1 MAYTSFCSAWEKE
14 ILHSLSACFP
24 SLCPIATKWHP
35 LLMMSST
42 TWGGGHEWHLSF
54 HEEAEGGQ
62 NSLAK
67 QWALSYSN
75 VRSLPLLHGPCTVE
89 SGHLCFVRVH
99 VLSLNIALEIQRA
112 PLILTQEDNT
122 SLCASSIGNQSR
134 VNPGGLSEMSQRIS
148 VYLCVVHVQ
157 RSLRKVPEQSVVICP
172 DGDVLAAIT

>member
-1 MAYTSFCSAWEKE
+1 M
-14 ILHSLSACFP
+14 
-24 SLCPIATKWHP
+24 
-35 LLMMSST
+35 
-42 TWGGGHEWHLSF
+42 
-54 HEEAEGGQ
+54 
-62 NSLAK
+62 
-67 QWALSYSN
+67 
-75 VRSLPLLHGPCTVE
+75 E

-112 PLILTQEDNT
+112 PLILTQDDNT

-172 DGDVLAAIT
+172 DGDVPVRVLESEFFSPTPTEHFNRLMIACHFVIQ